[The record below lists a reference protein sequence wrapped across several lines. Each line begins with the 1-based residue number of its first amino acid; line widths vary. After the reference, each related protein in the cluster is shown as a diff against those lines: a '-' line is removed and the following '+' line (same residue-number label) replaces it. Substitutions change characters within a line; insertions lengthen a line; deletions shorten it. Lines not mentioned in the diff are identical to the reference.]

1 MDKMIYVAGVVVVIL
16 LIQLALGKLRAIST
30 MELDKVLYDQ
40 NNPKLYLELL
50 KNKKLKLLYRKS
62 ILLQFALDAY
72 LIAGDDLNT
81 ERMISQLNTFPMTK
95 RENLEFNQK
104 KLSYYCKKGNC
115 EESMSALTKIK
126 TILSKSKEQRYLNII
141 SESELI
147 YEIYIQHN
155 IKLIE
160 PLETH
165 QKTQTGIDKGL
176 TLYRLAKLSYYAK
189 NEKNAIHYLNLAKSY
204 LVGTYWFVIID
215 SALKDLSFLEK
226 N

>member
-1 MDKMIYVAGVVVVIL
+1 MDKMFYVAGVVIIVV
-16 LIQLALGKLRAIST
+16 LIQLALGKLRQVST
-30 MELDKVLYDQ
+30 SELDKVLYDQ
-40 NNPKLYLELL
+40 NNPKLFLELL

-62 ILLQFALDAY
+62 ILLQFELDAY

-81 ERMISQLNTFPMTK
+81 EKIITQLNSFPMTK

-104 KLSYYCKKGNC
+104 KLSYYCKKGYS
-115 EESMSALTKIK
+115 EESMAALTMIK
-126 TILSKSKEQRYLNII
+126 SILSKSKEQRYLTII

-160 PLETH
+160 PLEAH

-189 NEKNAIHYLNLAKSY
+189 NEKNAVHYLNLAKPY

-215 SALKDLSFLEK
+215 SALKDLTLLEK